1 MDRRWLW
8 RAGVA
13 LLLVAF
19 FVLLGRTAVLA
30 FKSDG
35 RRLNAADRIYDAVTP
50 SSPAAPAVPPP
61 QP

>member
-19 FVLLGRTAVLA
+19 FVLLGRAAVLA

-35 RRLNAADRIYDAVTP
+35 HRLSAADRAYEAVTP
-50 SSPAAPAVPPP
+50 RSPAAPAPSPP